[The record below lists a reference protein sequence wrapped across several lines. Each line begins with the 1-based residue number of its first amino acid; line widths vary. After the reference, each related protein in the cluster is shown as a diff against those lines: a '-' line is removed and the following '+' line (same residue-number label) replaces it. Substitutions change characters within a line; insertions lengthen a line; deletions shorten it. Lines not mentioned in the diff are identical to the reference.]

1 MILYG
6 AAAEQSVARLFMGG
20 FLPGI
25 LIGLLMAA
33 YIMVY
38 ARRHTLAAAERF
50 SWARLAGATRE
61 GIWALAAPVIILGSI
76 YGGIC
81 TPTETAGIACIYGV
95 LVTRFIYR
103 EIGWR
108 EIFRLAV
115 SSAYLT
121 AQIMIIVGAA
131 GVFSWLLTVSGVPQ
145 AVVRFIEEMQI
156 TPATLLLAIN
166 VLLLIVG
173 CFIDPSSAV
182 LVLTPLLVP
191 IVRHAGIDLI
201 HFGIIVTVN
210 LSIGMFTPPF
220 GLNIFVSQSLF
231 KVPMG
236 RIVAGVL
243 PFLLLQLIALM
254 MITYVPWFSLYLG
267 TFLK

>member
-1 MILYG
+1 M
-6 AAAEQSVARLFMGG
+6 
-20 FLPGI
+20 
-25 LIGLLMAA
+25 
-33 YIMVY
+33 
-38 ARRHTLAAAERF
+38 
-50 SWARLAGATRE
+50 
-61 GIWALAAPVIILGSI
+61 
-76 YGGIC
+76 
-81 TPTETAGIACIYGV
+81 
-95 LVTRFIYR
+95 
-103 EIGWR
+103 
-108 EIFRLAV
+108 
-115 SSAYLT
+115 LT

-145 AVVRFIEEMQI
+145 AVVRFIEELQI
-156 TPATLLLAIN
+156 TPAVLLLAIN
-166 VLLLIVG
+166 ILLLVVG

-191 IVRHAGIDLI
+191 IVRHAGIDLV

-231 KVPMG
+231 KAPMS
-236 RIVAGVL
+236 RIVVGVL
-243 PFLLLQLIALM
+243 PFLLLQLVALM